1 MINIDWPAK
10 KLALKVHCRNYIN
23 DPLKRRT
30 KAKGKWAIAFYCQK
44 AHIVTDL
51 EMSILILIAY
61 LLALAH
67 SNRKTLD
74 GLVYQEKANRN
85 ILYSRSYGSVKN
97 TILFRKTPI
106 CLIQTKRLNLGIE
119 EKFLG

>member
-30 KAKGKWAIAFYCQK
+30 KAKGKWAIAFFCQK
-44 AHIVTDL
+44 AHIVIDL
-51 EMSILILIAY
+51 EMSILVLIAY

-74 GLVYQEKANRN
+74 GLVYQEKANCD
-85 ILYSRSYGSVKN
+85 ILYSRSYGRRKKHKIVENSNLPN
-97 TILFRKTPI
+97 TDKTFK
-106 CLIQTKRLNLGIE
+106 LAH
-119 EKFLG
+119 

>member
-10 KLALKVHCRNYIN
+10 KLAIKVHCRNYIN

-44 AHIVTDL
+44 AHIVIDL

-67 SNRKTLD
+67 FNRKTLD
-74 GLVYQEKANRN
+74 GLVFQEQANCD
-85 ILYSRSYGSVKN
+85 ILHSRSYGSVKN
-97 TILFRKTPI
+97 TIMFRKTPI
-106 CLIQTKRLNLGIE
+106 CLCNTDKTFKLGH
-119 EKFLG
+119 